1 MNWLS
6 HMGLQKK
13 SYVYVGSG
21 LLAIIIL
28 VTLLSFQTINQSID
42 YVSQQRLVVA
52 ENVARGIDEL
62 VNHAHTEAV
71 RSASILGNY
80 WQDDTDFPSFD
91 ELSTENDRMQDH
103 LFTFHQMDVAVAS
116 AFLDIQGKVVQI
128 APFMACPPKRSP
140 VLMLDWN

>member
-42 YVSQQRLVVA
+42 YVSRQRLVVA

-62 VNHAHTEAV
+62 VNHMRTEAEYSV
-71 RSASILGNY
+71 RTSAPKP
-80 WQDDTDFPSFD
+80 FC
-91 ELSTENDRMQDH
+91 ESTTPWTQ
-103 LFTFHQMDVAVAS
+103 
-116 AFLDIQGKVVQI
+116 
-128 APFMACPPKRSP
+128 
-140 VLMLDWN
+140 